1 MMMNDDDDET
11 LLEFSFPTEVA
22 ISKMSKEERMN
33 IFRGFFATSR
43 YNRLLIQKILLRCA
57 LDDSF
62 YPKVIELEAN
72 RKMIERYGFREEFI
86 AAVKEEDAAL
96 DKIIDAYNKRMMKTR
111 SCSSFKTYSRIRNP
125 SDQGNTGHLQY

>member
-1 MMMNDDDDET
+1 MMNDDDNDET

-62 YPKVIELEAN
+62 YQKVIELEAN
-72 RKMIERYGFREEFI
+72 HNRNYLETRKMIERYGFREEFI

-96 DKIIDAYNKRMMKTR
+96 DKIIDAYNKRMTR
-111 SCSSFKTYSRIRNP
+111 T
-125 SDQGNTGHLQY
+125 

>member
-1 MMMNDDDDET
+1 MNDDDYDYDDET

-22 ISKMSKEERMN
+22 VSKMSKGERMN

-62 YPKVIELEAN
+62 YQKVIELEAN
-72 RKMIERYGFREEFI
+72 HNRNYLETRKMIERYGFREEFI

-96 DKIIDAYNKRMMKTR
+96 DKIIDAYNKRMMKT
-111 SCSSFKTYSRIRNP
+111 
-125 SDQGNTGHLQY
+125 

>member
-1 MMMNDDDDET
+1 MNDDDEI

-43 YNRLLIQKILLRCA
+43 YNRLLIQKILVRCA

-62 YPKVIELEAN
+62 YKVVELEAN
-72 RKMIERYGFREEFI
+72 HNRNYLETRKMIESYGYREEFI
-86 AAVKEEDAAL
+86 AAVKEEDSAL
-96 DKIIDAYNKRMMKTR
+96 DKIMDAYNKRMMKT
-111 SCSSFKTYSRIRNP
+111 
-125 SDQGNTGHLQY
+125 